1 MTDKVQLLW
10 ERAVIG
16 GLVWAVGVA
25 VVVWAL
31 VSVGGGWGVFW
42 TFVGLVIIVAG
53 GTFAL
58 IGTIALGVKL
68 GREAAE
74 LDEP

>member
-1 MTDKVQLLW
+1 M
-10 ERAVIG
+10 
-16 GLVWAVGVA
+16 
-25 VVVWAL
+25 
-31 VSVGGGWGVFW
+31 FW
-42 TFVGLVIIVAG
+42 TFVGLVIVVAG

-68 GREAAE
+68 GREAAA